1 MSLKH
6 GILGLLT
13 YEDMSGYD
21 LSKYFDKSLSFFW
34 NAQRS
39 QIYRELGKLEDE
51 GLAEVEVVH
60 QEDKPD
66 KKLYSI
72 TEKGY
77 KKLIEWVNQ
86 FFLEDESKTR
96 DPFLM
101 RIFFGAIGETEK
113 LKEGIKEFK
122 KKNEFYK
129 ESLKQIEKKFIQDRS
144 RDEDNEQI
152 YWLLTIKKGYYNFEA
167 NISWAEEVLEIIEDF

>member
-21 LSKYFDKSLSFFW
+21 LSKYFDQSLSFFW

-39 QIYRELGKLEDE
+39 QIYRELGKMEE
-51 GLAEVEVVH
+51 AGLAETEVVH
-60 QEDKPD
+60 QEGKPD
-66 KKLYSI
+66 KKLYTI

-77 KKLIEWVNQ
+77 KELIEWINQ
-86 FFLEDESKTR
+86 FYVEDEKKIR

-101 RIFFGAIGETEK
+101 RIFFGAKGEIEN
-113 LKEGIKEFK
+113 LRASIKKYK

-129 ESLKQIEKKFIQDRS
+129 ESLEQVEEKFVQDRS
-144 RDEDNEQI
+144 RDKDNEQI
-152 YWLLTIKKGYYNFEA
+152 YWLMTIKKGYYNFEA
-167 NISWAEEVLEIIEDF
+167 NINWAEEVLEMIEDF